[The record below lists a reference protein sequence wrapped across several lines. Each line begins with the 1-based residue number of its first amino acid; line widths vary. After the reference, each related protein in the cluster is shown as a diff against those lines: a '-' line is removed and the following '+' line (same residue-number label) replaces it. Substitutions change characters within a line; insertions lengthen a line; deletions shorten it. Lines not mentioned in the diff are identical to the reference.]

1 MKNIHYSYFASLKRL
16 MLRNIHY
23 SLPSRGTIFTL
34 IIIIILSFAA
44 CTPKEHLTILHTNDT
59 HSQVEPK
66 DNGQGGYARRMG
78 LIRQE
83 REKDPNLLLV
93 DAGDF
98 SQGTPYFNLYRG
110 RVEINAMNYI
120 GYDAAT
126 LGNHEFDNGLDSLA
140 MVLKLAQFPVVCA
153 NYDFTGT
160 PLEGLVQPFTIVQK
174 GNLKVGIFGLGC
186 QPKGIISD
194 KNFEPAQYLEPY
206 PVAQAMADTLRA
218 QGCDVVVCLSHMG
231 TYGKA
236 KSDVCDAAMV
246 ASTRGID
253 AVIGGHTHK
262 FYDRLRVANLDG
274 DSIPV
279 CQMGKSGVYLG
290 KIVLDL
296 GCKKEK

>member
-1 MKNIHYSYFASLKRL
+1 MKNIHYSVFCIL
-16 MLRNIHY
+16 Y
-23 SLPSRGTIFTL
+23 SVLC
-34 IIIIILSFAA
+34 ILSFAA

-110 RVEINAMNYI
+110 RVEIDAMNYI

-160 PLEGLVQPFTIVQK
+160 PLEGLVQPFAIVQK